1 MRSIEFADRQVYA
14 FVNQPSCL
22 RREGRCVLWFKSLLH
37 SGPDF
42 IRWSICV
49 MFLGPNLTM
58 NWWWTDH
65 ELMMN
70 WWWAA
75 DKLLIKPSQMEMWL
89 LFWTIFGQSLDH
101 LWPFLDHFWINVGRI
116 WTIFGP
122 FLYDFWTNFW
132 SFRIIFGPFVAILDH
147 FWPLKNNLSPF
158 LDHFWTFYTIFEP
171 FLDPF
176 GLFWTIL
183 ELFLEHFWKFL
194 KPFWIILD
202 HFWTILNRLEPF

>member
-14 FVNQPSCL
+14 FVNQPSRL

-89 LFWTIFGQSLDH
+89 LFWTIFGKFLDH

-116 WTIFGP
+116 CTIFVS
-122 FLYDFWTNFW
+122 FLNQ
-132 SFRIIFGPFVAILDH
+132 
-147 FWPLKNNLSPF
+147 F
-158 LDHFWTFYTIFEP
+158 L
-171 FLDPF
+171 
-176 GLFWTIL
+176 
-183 ELFLEHFWKFL
+183 
-194 KPFWIILD
+194 IILD
-202 HFWTILNRLEPF
+202 HFWTIRGYFWTIFGHYRTIYYHF